1 YHAGTGGAIL
11 GGMQNLG
18 AGFATLGASLIPA
31 SNQMPLGGLMLIMS
45 ILAMIGL
52 RLVNGK
58 QDPSNEMPLAA

>member
-1 YHAGTGGAIL
+1 
-11 GGMQNLG
+11 
-18 AGFATLGASLIPA
+18 
-31 SNQMPLGGLMLIMS
+31 MPLGGLMLIMS